1 MSAIRSHN
9 QPQSSTG
16 VHHRPTGDRAMTQ
29 QYKWSAIILGHLLLL
44 SACSHQPPQQTVE
57 EPHQPVGTL
66 IQQQRELRDQAR
78 EAAPAAITP
87 DSVTTTAAETRSR
100 YELISPGEGMISQH
114 NASKPRALDQGG
126 KITLNFKDADV
137 SEISRT
143 ILGDILQRNYTI
155 DERVSGTFS
164 LHTSRPVS
172 SEALIPILESML
184 SANGALLHD
193 NGSLIEIVPQSQA
206 LLSHNSPR
214 LQLDAS
220 RGYQTLV
227 VPLRY
232 IAAPEMAKILGHSGP
247 EQNQVEVDEK
257 RNLLLLTGT
266 HHELSSLLD
275 TIDVFDVNQ
284 LKGMAIGMIELE
296 TISTRTMLTELDAIF
311 SDKAKGPLAGM
322 VRFVPLERLNSL
334 LIITPQPQYLEAA
347 KGWIE
352 RLDRN
357 NSTHHTALHVYKV
370 RHSTADHLAGLLSQL
385 FNHKAAASQNASGSG
400 PLSPSPERIAERTT
414 ERADAILLSQAGLS
428 PLEASL
434 PASTDVSIIPDSQN
448 NALLIMA
455 SDTDFQRIKVAL
467 SKLDVLPMQV
477 LVEASIVE
485 VTLSD
490 DLFYGLEWF
499 FKNGGSSSKRGVGKL
514 DLRGAGIAP
523 VSPGFSYSVVDSA
536 NAVRAVFNTLAS
548 DNKVNVV
555 SSPSLMVLDNQTAS
569 IRVGDQVPIRT
580 SETTNTGSSGADP
593 LITSTIQFR
602 DTGVML
608 EVTPQIKD
616 GGMVVLKINQDVSDV
631 AQTTSSGIDSPTIN
645 QRQINTTVAVHSGD
659 TIVLG
664 GLIRD
669 NQDRGNSGVPGLRN
683 LPGLGWAFGETR
695 KKRRRTELVILITPT
710 TITSRD
716 EAREVT
722 REFRQH
728 LKGLKLPA
736 GFNKPENKTAKGS

>member
-1 MSAIRSHN
+1 
-9 QPQSSTG
+9 
-16 VHHRPTGDRAMTQ
+16 MTQ
-29 QYKWSAIILGHLLLL
+29 QYKWSAIMLGPLLLL
-44 SACSHQPPQQTVE
+44 SACSNQPVQHHSAA
-57 EPHQPVGTL
+57 PHQPVGSL
-66 IQQQRELRDQAR
+66 IQQQRERRDRTAQATS
-78 EAAPAAITP
+78 AADKGAVASPNQ
-87 DSVTTTAAETRSR
+87 TADKRPR
-100 YELISPGEGMISQH
+100 YELISAGEGMISQR
-114 NASKPRALDQGG
+114 NASKARPLDRGG
-126 KITLNFKDADV
+126 EITLNFKDADI

-155 DERVSGTFS
+155 DERVGGTFS

-172 SEALIPILESML
+172 SDALIPILESML

-193 NGSLIEIVPQSQA
+193 NGALVEIVPQSQA
-206 LLSHNSPR
+206 LLGHNSPR

-232 IAAPEMAKILGHSGP
+232 IAAPEMAKILGSTGS
-247 EQNQVEVDEK
+247 EQNRVEVDAK
-257 RNLLLLTGT
+257 RNLLLMTGT
-266 HHELSSLLD
+266 HHELSSQLD
-275 TIDVFDVNQ
+275 TIDIFDVNQ

-322 VRFVPLERLNSL
+322 VRFVPIERLNSL

-347 KGWIE
+347 RGWVE

-385 FNHKAAASQNASGSG
+385 FNHKASVSQSNSGSG
-400 PLSPSPERIAERTT
+400 PLSPSPERA
-414 ERADAILLSQAGLS
+414 ADSQASATSELLSQSGLS
-428 PLEASL
+428 PLETTL

-455 SDTDFQRIKVAL
+455 SDTDYQRIKVAL
-467 SKLDVLPMQV
+467 GKLDVLPMQV

-555 SSPSLMVLDNQTAS
+555 SSPSLMVLDNQAAS

-593 LITSTIQFR
+593 LVTSTIQFR

-669 NQDRGNSGVPGLRN
+669 NQDKGNSGVPGLRS

-695 KKRRRTELVILITPT
+695 KKRRRTELVVLITPT

-736 GFNKPENKTAKGS
+736 GFAKPETKAAKEAKGS

>member
-1 MSAIRSHN
+1 M
-9 QPQSSTG
+9 
-16 VHHRPTGDRAMTQ
+16 
-29 QYKWSAIILGHLLLL
+29 LGTLLLL
-44 SACSHQPPQQTVE
+44 SACSNQPAPHHNTD
-57 EPHQPVGTL
+57 PHQPVGSL
-66 IQQQRELRDQAR
+66 IQQKRELRDATAQ
-78 EAAPAAITP
+78 
-87 DSVTTTAAETRSR
+87 TAAGSSPLPTQQPTATQRPR
-100 YELISPGEGMISQH
+100 YELISAGEGMISQH
-114 NASKPRALDQGG
+114 NASKARPQDQGG
-126 KITLNFKDADV
+126 EITLNFKDADIG
-137 SEISRT
+137 EISRT

-155 DERVSGTFS
+155 DDRVGGTFS

-172 SEALIPILESML
+172 SDALIPILESML

-193 NGSLIEIVPQSQA
+193 NGALVEIVPQSQA
-206 LLSHNSPR
+206 LLGHNSPR

-232 IAAPEMAKILGHSGP
+232 IAAPEMAKILGSTGS
-247 EQNQVEVDEK
+247 EQNRVEVDAK
-257 RNLLLLTGT
+257 RNLLLMTGT
-266 HHELSSLLD
+266 HHELSSQLD
-275 TIDVFDVNQ
+275 TIDIFDVNQ

-311 SDKAKGPLAGM
+311 SDKAEGPLAGM
-322 VRFVPLERLNSL
+322 VRFVPIERLNSL

-347 KGWIE
+347 RGWVE

-370 RHSTADHLAGLLSQL
+370 RHSTAEHLAGLLSQL
-385 FNHKAAASQNASGSG
+385 FNHKAPASQSNSGSG
-400 PLSPSPERIAERTT
+400 PLSPSPERAADNQPTPAE
-414 ERADAILLSQAGLS
+414 ALLSQSGL
-428 PLEASL
+428 ASLNTTL
-434 PASTDVSIIPDSQN
+434 PASTDISIIPDSQN

-455 SDTDFQRIKVAL
+455 SDTDYQRIKVAL
-467 SKLDVLPMQV
+467 GKLDVLPMQV

-555 SSPSLMVLDNQTAS
+555 SSPSLMVLDNQAAS

-593 LITSTIQFR
+593 LVTSTIQFR

-669 NQDRGNSGVPGLRN
+669 NQDKGNSGVPGLRS

-695 KKRRRTELVILITPT
+695 KKRRRTELVVLITPT

-736 GFNKPENKTAKGS
+736 GFANPEAKAEKGS